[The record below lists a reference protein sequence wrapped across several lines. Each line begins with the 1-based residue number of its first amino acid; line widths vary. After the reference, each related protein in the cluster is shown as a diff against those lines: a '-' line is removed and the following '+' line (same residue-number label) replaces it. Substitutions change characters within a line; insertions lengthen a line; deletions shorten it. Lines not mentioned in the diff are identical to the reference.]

1 MARRR
6 VDPDDPDLDVRP
18 VLVAHLEQRANAVAD
33 HGPEFPSPHRRVLA
47 AIAAG
52 ETVYVP
58 PTMLPMDLRHRVPN
72 ARSVVVDGA
81 GRMSAADPCQ

>member
-18 VLVAHLEQRANAVAD
+18 ILVPHLEQRADQVAD

-52 ETVYVP
+52 EVVHVP

-72 ARSVVVDGA
+72 ARRVVIDASGH
-81 GRMSAADPCQ
+81 MTAAPRP